1 MKCRICGSECP
12 PGAKL
17 CRDCAAARKRAFA
30 ATVTVP
36 LLAAAGVP
44 SVRSHRF
51 APKPQRLSPKPPKVQ
66 VQAPAMK
73 SVRRGQPAARTQV
86 ATTRAVHPVGMKA
99 IRRRQ
104 HAVRTQA
111 SAAHASAPGGLPIGW
126 VVGAM
131 VAVGVMAFVGLRT
144 FAGHGP
150 STEPPEISAAEA
162 PRVSVPASP
171 LLPPAPA
178 QPEAFAGG
186 ASVPIAARSPAE
198 ADNASALPP
207 NAAAPKL
214 PARKR
219 APPEVTKAPPPA
231 TPPAVVDEPQKV
243 VAAPVR
249 LVETTRTDPLQKLTG
264 ALARCAREDM
274 IARLGCEQRV
284 RAQYCGDSW
293 GQIPQ
298 CAIGPSTDH
307 GQ

>member
-51 APKPQRLSPKPPKVQ
+51 APKPPRSGPKPPKVQ

-73 SVRRGQPAARTQV
+73 SVRRGQPPARTQV
-86 ATTRAVHPVGMKA
+86 AATRAVHPVGMKS
-99 IRRRQ
+99 IRRAQPAAR
-104 HAVRTQA
+104 AQA
-111 SAAHASAPGGLPIGW
+111 AGARATTSGSLPIVW

-131 VAVGVMAFVGLRT
+131 VAVAVMAFVGLRT
-144 FAGHGP
+144 FGGQGRSA
-150 STEPPEISAAEA
+150 EPPEIPAAEA
-162 PRVSVPASP
+162 PSASLPASP
-171 LLPPAPA
+171 LLPPVTA
-178 QPEAFAGG
+178 QPEAPAGG
-186 ASVPIAARSPAE
+186 ASAPIAVQSPAD
-198 ADNASALPP
+198 ADTASALPAQ
-207 NAAAPKL
+207 AAPPKL
-214 PARKR
+214 PVRKR
-219 APPEVTKAPPPA
+219 APPEVIKAPPPA
-231 TPPAVVDEPQKV
+231 TPPAVVDEPQRT

-249 LVETTRTDPLQKLTG
+249 VVETTRTDPLQKLTG

-274 IARLGCEQRV
+274 IARLGCEQRA

-298 CAIGPSTDH
+298 CAIGTSTDH

>member
-51 APKPQRLSPKPPKVQ
+51 APKPQRHDPKPPKVQ

-86 ATTRAVHPVGMKA
+86 ATTRAVHAVGMKS
-99 IRRRQ
+99 IRRG
-104 HAVRTQA
+104 HAARTQA
-111 SAAHASAPGGLPIGW
+111 AVARATTSGSLPIVW

-131 VAVGVMAFVGLRT
+131 VAVAVMAFVGLRT
-144 FAGHGP
+144 LGWHGR
-150 STEPPEISAAEA
+150 SAEPPDIPAAEA
-162 PRVSVPASP
+162 THASLPASP
-171 LLPPAPA
+171 LLPPVTA
-178 QPEAFAGG
+178 QPEASAGG
-186 ASVPIAARSPAE
+186 ASAPIAVQSPAE
-198 ADNASALPP
+198 AGSASALPAQ
-207 NAAAPKL
+207 AAPPKL
-214 PARKR
+214 PVRKR
-219 APPEVTKAPPPA
+219 APPEVIKAPPPA
-231 TPPAVVDEPQKV
+231 TPPAAVDEPQKV
-243 VAAPVR
+243 VDAPVR

-264 ALARCAREDM
+264 ALARCAREEM
-274 IARLGCEQRV
+274 IARLGCEQRA

-293 GQIPQ
+293 GQVPQ

>member
-1 MKCRICGSECP
+1 MKCRICGFECP

-51 APKPQRLSPKPPKVQ
+51 APKPQRPGPKPPKVQ
-66 VQAPAMK
+66 VQASAMK
-73 SVRRGQPAARTQV
+73 SVRRGQPAARAQV
-86 ATTRAVHPVGMKA
+86 VTTRALHAVGMKT
-99 IRRRQ
+99 IRRGQR
-104 HAVRTQA
+104 AARTQA
-111 SAAHASAPGGLPIGW
+111 AASRDSAPGSLPMVW

-131 VAVGVMAFVGLRT
+131 VAVAVMAFVGLRT
-144 FAGHGP
+144 LGGHGR
-150 STEPPEISAAEA
+150 SAEPPDISAAEA
-162 PRVSVPASP
+162 PRAALPASP
-171 LLPPAPA
+171 LLPPVRA
-178 QPEAFAGG
+178 QPEASAGG
-186 ASVPIAARSPAE
+186 ASAPIAVQSPAD
-198 ADNASALPP
+198 ADNASALPAQ
-207 NAAAPKL
+207 AAPPKL
-214 PARKR
+214 PVRKR
-219 APPEVTKAPPPA
+219 APPEVIKAPPPA
-231 TPPAVVDEPQKV
+231 TPPAVVDESQRV

-274 IARLGCEQRV
+274 IARLGCEQRA

-293 GQIPQ
+293 GQVPQ